1 MSCQPEQRLDECN
14 DDDMA
19 SAVRPSNVDFNSLH
33 VQHML
38 AKRNFSLA
46 EPANSFECKLPDM
59 VRVA

>member
-1 MSCQPEQRLDECN
+1 MQCN

-38 AKRNFSLA
+38 AKRKFSLA
-46 EPANSFECKLPDM
+46 EPAQSSECKLPDM